1 MKIVMLIQN
10 NLALAFGLAAGI
22 GHLGIAAVMAFLFCF
37 TNVLLWHSD
46 YGQNPM
52 DNERIAKKRA
62 EFEASASYFSQQLP

>member
-1 MKIVMLIQN
+1 MRVVMLIQN

-22 GHLGIAAVMAFLFCF
+22 AFFFCF
-37 TNVLLWHSD
+37 TNVLLWHFD